1 VKRVLAASAAAALL
15 VVACTTPLEIGER
28 RYREGEPLAALAIW
42 RAIDDDAFE
51 YDAAQRRI
59 AEVEQEFGQLVR
71 YYKKRAVYYEERD
84 RLAESVLNYR
94 LALKLQQEDRAT
106 LEHVQQLVRRL
117 SSEREAK
124 RQEMRDAFAQ
134 GDLPRARAALERLR
148 TLDPFSPETTN
159 DARQLEAALATE
171 IERRLARGRRG
182 FSSGDHAQAEQAFRS
197 ALELD
202 PSNETAQGYLSF
214 IERIRAQERD
224 ALAARSG
231 APAEPREVRAS
242 DVEIRAE
249 GLFRNALAADQ
260 RGEPFEAIRW
270 DLRALQAEPKHA
282 RARRHLD
289 GLRERMRPDVASL
302 IESGRRKFQQEDLQ
316 GALDLWRRAL
326 LIEPSNAEAKEYA
339 ARAEQL
345 LENLDRLRGAPLP
358 PAVGG
363 NPGAAQR

>member
-1 VKRVLAASAAAALL
+1 VKRWAAALL
-15 VVACTTPLEIGER
+15 AATLLGCATPLELGER
-28 RYREGEPLAALAIW
+28 RYREGEPLAALAVW
-42 RAIDDDAFE
+42 RKIGDDAFE
-51 YDAAQRRI
+51 YEAAQRRI

-71 YYKKRAVYYEERD
+71 YYKKRAIYYEERD

-106 LEHVQQLVRRL
+106 LAHVQELVRRL
-117 SSEREAK
+117 ASEREAK
-124 RQEMRDAFAQ
+124 RLEMRDSFAR
-134 GDLPRARAALERLR
+134 GDLAGASKALERLR

-182 FSSGDHAQAEQAFRS
+182 FSSGDHAAAEQAFRS

-214 IERIRAQERD
+214 IERIRAQERE
-224 ALAARSG
+224 AAAARSG
-231 APAEPREVRAS
+231 AVEPREVRAS

-249 GLFRNALAADQ
+249 GLFRNAVAAEQ
-260 RGEPFEAIRW
+260 RGEPYEAIRW
-270 DLRALQAEPKHA
+270 DIRALGADPKHA

-289 GLRERMRPDVASL
+289 GLRARLRPEVPGL

-316 GALDLWRRAL
+316 AALDLWRRAL
-326 LIEPSNAEAKEYA
+326 LIEPNHAEAREYA
-339 ARAEQL
+339 ERAEQL

-358 PAVGG
+358 PRVGER
-363 NPGAAQR
+363 AQP

>member
-1 VKRVLAASAAAALL
+1 VSRLAVLLL
-15 VVACTTPLEIGER
+15 TTTLLACATKLELGER

-42 RAIDDDAFE
+42 RGVEDDDFE
-51 YDAAQRRI
+51 YEAAQRRV
-59 AEVEQEFGQLVR
+59 ADVEQEFGQLVR
-71 YYKKRAVYYEERD
+71 YYKKRAVYYEERE

-106 LEHVQQLVRRL
+106 LAHVQELVRTL
-117 SSEREAK
+117 ASEREAK
-124 RQEMRDAFAQ
+124 RQEMRDSFAR
-134 GDLPRARAALERLR
+134 GDLAGARAALERLR

-182 FSSGDHAQAEQAFRS
+182 FSSGDHDLAEQAFRS

-214 IERIRAQERD
+214 IERIRAQERET
-224 ALAARSG
+224 AATRSAG
-231 APAEPREVRAS
+231 VDPREVRAS

-249 GLFRNALAADQ
+249 GLYRNALAAEQ
-260 RGEPFEAIRW
+260 KNEPFDAIRW
-270 DLRALQAEPKHA
+270 DIRALQADPNHA

-289 GLRERMRPDVASL
+289 GLRARMRPEVPGL

-326 LIEPSNAEAKEYA
+326 LIEPNHAEAREYA
-339 ARAEQL
+339 ERAEQL

-358 PAVGG
+358 PRVGERAR
-363 NPGAAQR
+363 P

>member
-1 VKRVLAASAAAALL
+1 MSRLAVLLL
-15 VVACTTPLEIGER
+15 TTTLLACATKLELGER

-42 RAIDDDAFE
+42 RGVEDDDFE
-51 YDAAQRRI
+51 YEAAQRRV

-71 YYKKRAVYYEERD
+71 YYKKRAVYYEERE

-106 LEHVQQLVRRL
+106 LAHVQDLVRTL
-117 SSEREAK
+117 ASEREAK
-124 RQEMRDAFAQ
+124 RQEMRDSFAR
-134 GDLPRARAALERLR
+134 GDLAGARAALERLR

-182 FSSGDHAQAEQAFRS
+182 FSSGDHDLAEQAFRS

-214 IERIRAQERD
+214 IERIRAQERETV
-224 ALAARSG
+224 ANRSAG
-231 APAEPREVRAS
+231 VDPREVRAS

-249 GLFRNALAADQ
+249 GLYRNALAAEQ
-260 RGEPFEAIRW
+260 KNEPFDAIRW
-270 DLRALQAEPKHA
+270 DIRALQADPNHA

-289 GLRERMRPDVASL
+289 GLRARMRPEVDGL

-326 LIEPSNAEAKEYA
+326 LIEPNHAEAREYA
-339 ARAEQL
+339 ERAEQL

-358 PAVGG
+358 PRVGERAR
-363 NPGAAQR
+363 P

>member
-1 VKRVLAASAAAALL
+1 VIRLAAALL
-15 VVACTTPLEIGER
+15 AATLFACATPLELGER

-42 RAIDDDAFE
+42 RAIDDDEFE
-51 YDAAQRRI
+51 YEAAQRRV
-59 AEVEQEFGQLVR
+59 AEVEQEFEQLVR

-94 LALKLQQEDRAT
+94 LALKLQQEDRDT
-106 LEHVQQLVRRL
+106 LAHVQSLVRRL
-117 SSEREAK
+117 ASEREAK
-124 RQEMRDAFAQ
+124 RREMRESFAR
-134 GDLPRARAALERLR
+134 GDLAGASKALERLR

-182 FSSGDHAQAEQAFRS
+182 FSSGDHALAEQAFRS

-214 IERIRAQERD
+214 IERIRAQEREVST
-224 ALAARSG
+224 ARSG
-231 APAEPREVRAS
+231 APDPREVRAS

-249 GLFRNALAADQ
+249 GLYRNALGAEQ
-260 RGEPFEAIRW
+260 KNEPFEAIRW
-270 DLRALQAEPKHA
+270 DIRALSADPNHS

-289 GLRERMRPDVASL
+289 GLRSRMRPEVAAL
-302 IESGRRKFQQEDLQ
+302 VESGRRKFQQEDLQ

-326 LIEPSNAEAKEYA
+326 LIQPNHAEAREYA

-358 PAVGG
+358 PRVDDERA
-363 NPGAAQR
+363 RR

>member
-1 VKRVLAASAAAALL
+1 MSRLAAALL
-15 VVACTTPLEIGER
+15 AATLLACATRLELGER

-42 RAIDDDAFE
+42 RAIDPDAFE
-51 YDAAQRRI
+51 YEAAQRRV
-59 AEVEQEFGQLVR
+59 AEVEQEFEQLVR

-106 LEHVQQLVRRL
+106 LAHVQELVRRL
-117 SSEREAK
+117 AGEREAK
-124 RQEMRDAFAQ
+124 RKEMRESFGR
-134 GDLPRARAALERLR
+134 GDLAGARAALERLR

-159 DARQLEAALATE
+159 DARQLETALATE

-182 FSSGDHAQAEQAFRS
+182 FSSGDHASAEQAFRS
-197 ALELD
+197 ALDLD

-224 ALAARSG
+224 VSVARG
-231 APAEPREVRAS
+231 DGGGGEPSEVRAS

-249 GLFRNALAADQ
+249 GLFRNALAAEQ

-270 DLRALQAEPKHA
+270 DIRALGADPNHG

-289 GLRERMRPDVASL
+289 GLRTRMRPEVAVL

-326 LIEPSNAEAKEYA
+326 LIQPNHAEAREYA
-339 ARAEQL
+339 QRAEQL

-358 PAVGG
+358 PSVDERAR
-363 NPGAAQR
+363 P

>member
-1 VKRVLAASAAAALL
+1 VRRLAAALL
-15 VVACTTPLEIGER
+15 AATVFGCTTPFELGER

-42 RAIDDDAFE
+42 RGMDDDEFE

-59 AEVEQEFGQLVR
+59 AEVEQEFEQLVR
-71 YYKKRAVYYEERD
+71 YYKKRAIYYEERE

-106 LEHVQQLVRRL
+106 LAHVQGLVRRL
-117 SSEREAK
+117 ASEREAK
-124 RQEMRDAFAQ
+124 RQEMRDAFGR
-134 GDLPRARAALERLR
+134 GDLAAAHAALERLR
-148 TLDPFSPETTN
+148 LLDPFSPETTN
-159 DARQLEAALATE
+159 DARQLETALATE

-182 FSSGDHAQAEQAFRS
+182 FSSGDHVAAEQAFRS

-214 IERIRAQERD
+214 IERIRAQEREV
-224 ALAARSG
+224 AAARSG
-231 APAEPREVRAS
+231 SSPEPREVRAS

-249 GLFRNALAADQ
+249 GLFRNALAAEQ
-260 RGEPFEAIRW
+260 KNEPFDSIRW
-270 DLRALQAEPKHA
+270 DIRALRADPQHV
-282 RARRHLD
+282 RARRHLE
-289 GLRERMRPDVASL
+289 GLRARMRPEVPGL

-316 GALDLWRRAL
+316 AALDLWRRAL
-326 LIEPSNAEAKEYA
+326 LIDPANAEALEYA

-358 PAVGG
+358 PRVGARAR
-363 NPGAAQR
+363 P